1 MDQPDTVNKKKIQ
14 KIFYNHTKTEISK
27 TFYIS
32 WTDLEHLTK
41 ILNFFIFT
49 VKQESLKLFYI
60 YQK

>member
-32 WTDLEHLTK
+32 WTDLGRLTK

-49 VKQESLKLFYI
+49 VKQESLK
-60 YQK
+60 